1 VLISGHGHAGEQHG
15 DAGGGVEE
23 GHGKG
28 VELFADLADVTELRE
43 TTVTE
48 DLVNDLLRKVQED
61 DFLLVLRDK
70 HSLRRRHHPVT
81 TWGDSL
87 TGMEVRRHLG
97 SGECSVI
104 YLRNKVLPLEEFSN
118 VVKDLKVT
126 KIN

>member
-1 VLISGHGHAGEQHG
+1 M
-15 DAGGGVEE
+15 
-23 GHGKG
+23 
-28 VELFADLADVTELRE
+28 ADVTELRE
-43 TTVTE
+43 TTVNE
-48 DLVNDLLRKVQED
+48 DLVNDLFRKVQD
-61 DFLLVLRDK
+61 GDFLLVVRDE

-104 YLRNKVLPLEEFSN
+104 YLCNKLLPLEEFSN

-126 KIN
+126 KVN